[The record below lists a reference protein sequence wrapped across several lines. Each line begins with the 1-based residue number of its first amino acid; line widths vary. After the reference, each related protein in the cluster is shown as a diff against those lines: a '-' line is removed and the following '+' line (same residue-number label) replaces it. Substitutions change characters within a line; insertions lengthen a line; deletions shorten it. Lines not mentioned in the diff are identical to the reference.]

1 MSVPFVV
8 LFLANAAVGVAAAL
22 AAEDELRGSPRGP
35 WATVAFRLI
44 AAHLALAS
52 LPVGAFWL
60 WRAPD
65 WTVSYFAHASRAP
78 SLLLAAMVMTLA
90 ASAIGGFALGA
101 RAVTAHRSHWLPRV
115 VAGLLVF
122 ALIGVVLSRRR
133 FGVVTSYVHF
143 RGGLGPTPGER
154 VSAPWWVLSALVPWA
169 IGAATLV
176 GGLAARTRALTLRNR
191 G

>member
-1 MSVPFVV
+1 MPFVV
-8 LFLANAAVGVAAAL
+8 LLLANAAVGVAAAL
-22 AAEDELRGSPRGP
+22 AAEDELRASPRGP
-35 WATVAFRLI
+35 WATAAFRAI
-44 AAHLALAS
+44 ALHLALAS

-78 SLLLAAMVMTLA
+78 SLLLAAMVATLA
-90 ASAIGGFALGA
+90 AAALGGFALGA
-101 RAVTAHRSHWLPRV
+101 RAVTSHRSPWLVRV
-115 VAGLLVF
+115 VAGLLV
-122 ALIGVVLSRRR
+122 AALVGVLIGWRR
-133 FGVVTSYVHF
+133 FAVVTSYVHF

-169 IGAATLV
+169 VGAATLV